1 MGLVVLNNVKTAIIR
16 VSNNKDHFV
25 KEVIKASK
33 VLSSHEKDKLI
44 NWLFFFTADKP
55 ETQQW
60 LYEVLDKEI
69 LVS

>member
-1 MGLVVLNNVKTAIIR
+1 MRLVVLNNVKSAIVT
-16 VSNNKDHFV
+16 VSNNKEQFV

-33 VLSSHEKDKLI
+33 VLLPHEKEKLI

-55 ETQQW
+55 ETQKW
-60 LYEVLDKEI
+60 LYEVLDKDI

>member
-1 MGLVVLNNVKTAIIR
+1 MGLVVLNNVKTAIVR
-16 VSNNKDHFV
+16 VSNNKEHFV

-33 VLSSHEKDKLI
+33 VLLPHEKEKLI

-55 ETQQW
+55 EAQKW
-60 LYEVLDKEI
+60 LYEVLDKDI